1 MRKTLIAFLLLY
13 SISINAQEEELKPV
27 VYQTAVGGYFELGSE
42 SNLFGVQI
50 KQFLDHWHAVN
61 GQILFDSETIILG
74 VDYSFNNDL
83 PFAYTIS
90 WYFGGG
96 AQVAFLNKKDDTSF
110 ALRPMVGVEY
120 KARDFPMVV
129 NVEFKPFWSIG
140 KEGQFDL
147 NRFGIGVKYVLHRD
161 IW

>member
-1 MRKTLIAFLLLY
+1 M
-13 SISINAQEEELKPV
+13 

-42 SNLFGVQI
+42 SILFGVQI

-74 VDYSFNNDL
+74 LDYSFNNDL

-96 AQVAFLNKKDDTSF
+96 AQVAFLNKRRYQFCFTASGWS
-110 ALRPMVGVEY
+110 RIQT
-120 KARDFPMVV
+120 RDFPMVV
-129 NVEFKPFWSIG
+129 NVEFKPF
-140 KEGQFDL
+140 
-147 NRFGIGVKYVLHRD
+147 
-161 IW
+161 